1 VPIIL
6 KPILS
11 HSSTDCVPA
20 IRRSRSPVAHGPKAT
35 PTLTA
40 LDQTVLKSHNT
51 LEEAVLAR
59 HVVWMQSRKVLKQYW
74 EWCSVH
80 SRAFAAIAIAS
91 PRSRY
96 AVVEMDLYGLG
107 AGGLDRNAGQEI
119 LRIVLEQPMKAGSV
133 FFVSP
138 VYVSAC
144 VLQKSAIAFAS
155 RICRS
160 AQEALSLDLITHD
173 EWIHGE
179 IMRSEAGGS
188 KKSAFAPI
196 SGQARADVIEALL
209 KDDDAAI
216 L

>member
-1 VPIIL
+1 VL
-6 KPILS
+6 KP
-11 HSSTDCVPA
+11 
-20 IRRSRSPVAHGPKAT
+20 
-35 PTLTA
+35 
-40 LDQTVLKSHNT
+40 HNT

-59 HVVWMQSRKVLKQYW
+59 HVVWTQGRKVLKQYW

-80 SRAFAAIAIAS
+80 SRAFASIAVVS

-107 AGGLDRNAGQEI
+107 AGGLDRHAGREM
-119 LRIVLEQPMKAGSV
+119 LAIVLEQPLKTESI

-144 VLQKSAIAFAS
+144 VQEKSAIAFAS

-160 AQEALSLDLITHD
+160 AQEALSLDQITHE

-179 IMRSEAGGS
+179 VKRSEAGGR

-196 SGQARADVIEALL
+196 SGQARAEVISALI
-209 KDDDAAI
+209 KDDEAAI
-216 L
+216 M

>member
-1 VPIIL
+1 M
-6 KPILS
+6 
-11 HSSTDCVPA
+11 
-20 IRRSRSPVAHGPKAT
+20 
-35 PTLTA
+35 TA
-40 LDQTVLKSHNT
+40 LDQAVLKPHNT
-51 LEEAVLAR
+51 LEEAVFAR
-59 HVVWMQSRKVLKQYW
+59 HVVWMRSRKILKQYW

-80 SRAFAAIAIAS
+80 SRAFAAIAITS

-144 VLQKSAIAFAS
+144 VEGKSAKAFAS

-160 AQEALSLDLITHD
+160 AQEALSLDLITHE

-179 IMRSEAGGS
+179 LKRSEAGGRN
-188 KKSAFAPI
+188 KSAFAPI
-196 SGQARADVIEALL
+196 SGQARAEVIEELH
-209 KDDDAAI
+209 KDGDAAI

>member
-1 VPIIL
+1 MTA
-6 KPILS
+6 S
-11 HSSTDCVPA
+11 HP
-20 IRRSRSPVAHGPKAT
+20 
-35 PTLTA
+35 
-40 LDQTVLKSHNT
+40 TVLKPHNT

-59 HVVWMQSRKVLKQYW
+59 HVVWMEKRKVLKQYW
-74 EWCSVH
+74 EWCCQH
-80 SRAFAAIAIAS
+80 SRAFAAIAIVS

-107 AGGLDRNAGQEI
+107 AGGLDRYAGKEM
-119 LRIVLEQPMKAGSV
+119 LRMILEQPLKAEST

-144 VLQKSAIAFAS
+144 VLEKSAIAFAG

-179 IMRSEAGGS
+179 LKRSEAGGR
-188 KKSAFAPI
+188 KKSDFAPI
-196 SGQARADVIEALL
+196 SGQARAEVIQALL
-209 KDDDAAI
+209 KDDGTDI
-216 L
+216 M

>member
-1 VPIIL
+1 MTASDYIVL
-6 KPILS
+6 KP
-11 HSSTDCVPA
+11 
-20 IRRSRSPVAHGPKAT
+20 
-35 PTLTA
+35 
-40 LDQTVLKSHNT
+40 HNT

-80 SRAFAAIAIAS
+80 SRAFAAIAIVS

-107 AGGLDRNAGQEI
+107 AGGLDRYAGREI
-119 LRIVLEQPMKAGSV
+119 LRIVLEQPLKAGSI
-133 FFVSP
+133 FFVGP

-144 VLQKSAIAFAS
+144 VLEKSAVAFAG

-160 AQEALSLDLITHD
+160 AQEALSLDLITHE

-179 IMRSEAGGS
+179 IKRSEAGGA
-188 KKSAFAPI
+188 K
-196 SGQARADVIEALL
+196 R
-209 KDDDAAI
+209 AI
-216 L
+216 LPPSAARPGQR

>member
-1 VPIIL
+1 MP
-6 KPILS
+6 KP
-11 HSSTDCVPA
+11 
-20 IRRSRSPVAHGPKAT
+20 
-35 PTLTA
+35 
-40 LDQTVLKSHNT
+40 HNT

-80 SRAFAAIAIAS
+80 SRAFAAISIDS
-91 PRSRY
+91 TRSRY

-107 AGGLDRNAGQEI
+107 AGGLDGYAGREI
-119 LRIVLEQPMKAGSV
+119 LRIVLEQPLKAGSV

-144 VLQKSAIAFAS
+144 ILEKSAAVFAG

-160 AQEALSLDLITHD
+160 AQEALSLDLITHE

-179 IMRSEAGGS
+179 LKRSEAGGR

-196 SGQARADVIEALL
+196 SGQARAEVIAALL

-216 L
+216 K